1 MSTNETKEIQHI
13 AAAVRVLR
21 ESAPDPTANLA
32 DLEKW
37 GMMTVELLDRLRA
50 RRKHLLPLTI
60 VQSLITLFHDRVD
73 NRQMIEWL
81 RWGESWMPRT
91 LIARVAPPSPSI
103 EDEENEDEALPT
115 SKQLLLEVANLPHAT
130 SRGKKRAVT
139 PAINGTNDHRIS
151 YTCNSIDQPQESSQY
166 WADDAGEDKVMESE
180 EDDRDRDEDYID
192 EKYDEVVVDLHP
204 APSILAAGDPPRRLT
219 RSSFAAAKSQQLLQ
233 HTTLPAAASKEK
245 SHASCERPTKRARMD
260 SPSKRSVRKDQSIR
274 ALMER
279 YRLCEPR
286 KVRFK
291 CKACRIAQ
299 RTKPCLT
306 VARGATMLD
315 CCAQCVIAHSKCK
328 WSPGERTKNLVYR
341 MNPCSFYEPP
351 DTNASSQG
359 PATTFA
365 SAPPAF
371 SHSGSGCIPPTSSP
385 RRPLPV
391 PKLARAKQANDFHL
405 PASSFSRPHF
415 GKNPSPFPISP
426 SRIATTETRESS
438 EAGSA
443 AQFFDEVAEIP
454 PAHSY
459 MDAEAQVPSPHPE
472 DDVLYRTYAN
482 HDFASLGLPPELASI
497 NLRAIEDAL
506 SPMLTPPAFSKRIF
520 LNTSGDLP
528 AIATLPRL
536 PSTIAAR
543 LSEVQLMDRSRQY
556 FNRLLINW
564 ANLSTVATDLRT
576 TAHNFEAVRRRW
588 YELQVAKVQNR
599 GSGEGVTK
607 PGVEERSTLV
617 RNRS

>member
-1 MSTNETKEIQHI
+1 MSP
-13 AAAVRVLR
+13 LSY
-21 ESAPDPTANLA
+21 SA
-32 DLEKW
+32 
-37 GMMTVELLDRLRA
+37 
-50 RRKHLLPLTI
+50 
-60 VQSLITLFHDRVD
+60 
-73 NRQMIEWL
+73 
-81 RWGESWMPRT
+81 
-91 LIARVAPPSPSI
+91 
-103 EDEENEDEALPT
+103 
-115 SKQLLLEVANLPHAT
+115 
-130 SRGKKRAVT
+130 
-139 PAINGTNDHRIS
+139 
-151 YTCNSIDQPQESSQY
+151 
-166 WADDAGEDKVMESE
+166 
-180 EDDRDRDEDYID
+180 
-192 EKYDEVVVDLHP
+192 
-204 APSILAAGDPPRRLT
+204 
-219 RSSFAAAKSQQLLQ
+219 
-233 HTTLPAAASKEK
+233 
-245 SHASCERPTKRARMD
+245 
-260 SPSKRSVRKDQSIR
+260 
-274 ALMER
+274 
-279 YRLCEPR
+279 
-286 KVRFK
+286 
-291 CKACRIAQ
+291 
-299 RTKPCLT
+299 
-306 VARGATMLD
+306 
-315 CCAQCVIAHSKCK
+315 
-328 WSPGERTKNLVYR
+328 VYR

-359 PATTFA
+359 PATTSD

-385 RRPLPV
+385 RRPLPG
-391 PKLARAKQANDFHL
+391 PKLARAKQANDLHP
-405 PASSFSRPHF
+405 PAPPFSPPHF

-426 SRIATTETRESS
+426 SLIATTETRESS

-454 PAHSY
+454 QAHSY

-536 PSTIAAR
+536 PSTIAVR

-599 GSGEGVTK
+599 RSGEGVTK
-607 PGVEERSTLV
+607 PGVEERSTHV
-617 RNRS
+617 RNHS